1 MIDIM
6 RANVSDYI
14 AAGNNAA
21 RQTSN
26 IQAAAI
32 QSGPDYSKIVKEAQ
46 NQKIK
51 TEIAARKAAA
61 GVVKAGMEGEA
72 RLKIAENRVKGAQAS
87 DDAKKHSRKA
97 GAVAAAGL
105 LVGDVISRRADKKD
119 RKERAELPT
128 FDYGAARKSITDEIA
143 LSRSRTEALLN
154 PKETESTS
162 TDSTESTKQTVAPL
176 NIEQRA
182 LLDTIYFGEGTWKG
196 DASKGSPMY
205 NTAFNYNQF
214 DNSKPHPGTVYGSAK
229 VSSAAHGAGQFMPD
243 TWREINDG
251 INAPMTAANQDAA
264 ALRLAT
270 ERGQYDFTKPFS
282 DQASNLAGIWASFP
296 TSQGRSQ
303 YNLDDGTPQ
312 PSKSLSELTNF
323 YEARRKALMEPN

>member
-1 MIDIM
+1 MDIM

-32 QSGPDYSKIVKEAQ
+32 QSGPDYSKIAKEAQ
-46 NQKIK
+46 NQRIK
-51 TEIAARKAAA
+51 TEIEARKAAA

-72 RLKIAENRVKGAQAS
+72 RLKITENRVKGDQAF
-87 DDAKKHSRKA
+87 DDAKRHSRKA

-105 LVGDVISRRADKKD
+105 LVGDVVSRRVDKKN
-119 RKERAELPT
+119 RKERSELPT
-128 FDYGAARKSITDEIA
+128 FDYAAAKKSIDDEIA
-143 LSRSRTEALLN
+143 LSRSRTNELLN

-162 TDSTESTKQTVAPL
+162 TEEANKTVAPL

-205 NTAFNYNQF
+205 NTAFNYNEF
-214 DNSKPHPGTVYGSAK
+214 DNSKPHPGTVYGSAN

-251 INAPMTAANQDAA
+251 INAPMTAANRDAA

-270 ERGQYDFTKPFS
+270 QRGQYDFTKPFS

-296 TSQGRSQ
+296 TAQGRSQ
-303 YNLDDGTPQ
+303 YNFDDGTPQ
-312 PSKSLSELTNF
+312 PSRSLSELTNF
-323 YEARRKALMEPN
+323 YEARKKALMGAI

>member
-1 MIDIM
+1 MDIM

-32 QSGPDYSKIVKEAQ
+32 QSGPDYSKIAKEAQ

-51 TEIAARKAAA
+51 TEIEARKAAA

-72 RLKIAENRVKGAQAS
+72 RLKISENRVKGDQAF
-87 DDAKKHSRKA
+87 DDAKRHSRKA

-105 LVGDVISRRADKKD
+105 LVGDVVGRRADKKS

-128 FDYGAARKSITDEIA
+128 FDYDAAKQSIADEIA
-143 LSRSRTEALLN
+143 LSRSRTNELLN

-162 TDSTESTKQTVAPL
+162 TEDASKTVAPL

-205 NTAFNYNQF
+205 NTAFNYNEF

-270 ERGQYDFTKPFS
+270 QRGQYDFTKPFS

-296 TSQGRSQ
+296 TAQGRSQ

-312 PSKSLSELTNF
+312 PSRSLSELTNF
-323 YEARRKALMEPN
+323 YEARRKALMQPN